1 MSNFQF
7 SLDPEKLRARKYPP
21 WLVKTFLVVSL
32 LPFLSLGAFMIGRI
46 LRISGGKNNK
56 LVIPFILFVL
66 LFCAV
71 PVVQVFFALK
81 KMQKGPE
88 AGPAP
93 APPMSAEEAGLG
105 GRSNVEVRNT
115 PDGREFFFPAT
126 GQPGMAFVI
135 AALVLFWLA
144 MDWGMIYMRAPWIA
158 PIALGL
164 AGVPTLLVCINLWFK
179 ETRVTITPKEVRAAN
194 HWLLFSRARSF
205 DTGEV
210 ARFDVRDRIRHG
222 RVIYRVIQIVTR
234 TEQRTTVS
242 TGIDSKAEADR
253 LAGEMNQALGRDA
266 QTPAS

>member
-88 AGPAP
+88 TGPAP
-93 APPMSAEEAGLG
+93 ASPMSAEEAGLG
-105 GRSNVEVRNT
+105 GR
-115 PDGREFFFPAT
+115 EFVFPAM
-126 GQPGMAFVI
+126 GQPGMAFVF

-164 AGVPTLLVCINLWFK
+164 AGVLTLLVCINLWFK
-179 ETRVTITPKEVRAAN
+179 QARVTITPKEVRATN
-194 HWLLFSRARSF
+194 RWLLFSRAQSF
-205 DTGEV
+205 DAGEV
-210 ARFDVRDRIRHG
+210 ARFEVRDRIRRG
-222 RVIYRVIQIVTR
+222 RVIYRVIQLVTR
-234 TEQRTTVS
+234 TEQRITVS
-242 TGIDSKAEADR
+242 TGLDSKAEADR
-253 LAGEMNQALGRDA
+253 LAGEMNHALGRDA
-266 QTPAS
+266 QTPAP